1 MYRLEIAQAYHEY
14 AESLAELFTKLSG
27 SEIVAEDGE
36 VVSVD
41 ISYLSR
47 GDEPALW
54 TATVVTE

>member
-1 MYRLEIAQAYHEY
+1 MYRLKIAQAYHEY

-27 SEIVAEDGE
+27 SEIVGEDGK

-41 ISYLSR
+41 ISYLPQ
-47 GDEPALW
+47 GDDPALW